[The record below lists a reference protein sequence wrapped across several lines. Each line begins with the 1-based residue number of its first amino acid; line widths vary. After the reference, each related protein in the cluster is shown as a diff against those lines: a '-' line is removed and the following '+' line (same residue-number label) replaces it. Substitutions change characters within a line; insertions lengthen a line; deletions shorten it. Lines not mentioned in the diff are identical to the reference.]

1 VAERLRCAAALI
13 ALAILLAA
21 SVHPNLNAAQ
31 SETSRQSS
39 HSSGRM
45 RVPRETLAR
54 ILEQPEFQRGA
65 LTAWTDAL
73 QARIV
78 KWIESLFAR
87 LVTGPVSR
95 LALVKLL
102 AWVAGLSALA
112 ALAWWLVRSL
122 RRSTPTSTGR
132 YQPAASARRSARSW
146 ARDALLAHR
155 GGNRREAARCAYNAA
170 LTRLEEEGALRR
182 DESRTP
188 REYLRLLPPAH
199 RHIGAMSDVTGRFER
214 AWYGAAT
221 PGADDSLVLLNRLKE
236 LGCLASDQAI

>member
-1 VAERLRCAAALI
+1 MAERLHRAAAII
-13 ALAILLAA
+13 ALAILLVA
-21 SVHPNLNAAQ
+21 SVHSNLNAAQ
-31 SETSRQSS
+31 SDTSRQAS
-39 HSSGRM
+39 HSSDRM

-65 LTAWTDAL
+65 MTAWTDAL

-78 KWIESLFAR
+78 RWIERLFAR
-87 LVTGPVSR
+87 LGTGPVSR
-95 LALVKLL
+95 RALVKVL
-102 AWVAGLSALA
+102 AWMAGLSALA

-122 RRSTPTSTGR
+122 RRSTPISAGR
-132 YQPAASARRSARSW
+132 YEPAASSRRSARSW

-155 GGNRREAARCAYNAA
+155 GGNPREAARCAYNAA
-170 LTRLEEEGALRR
+170 LTRLEEEGSWRR

-199 RHIGAMSDVTGRFER
+199 HHIGAMSDVTGRFER

-221 PGADDSLVLLNRLKE
+221 PGADDSVVLLNRLKE